1 LNEPQAVS
9 SKCNQPT
16 TSLRRIWREQD
27 IQLYAESIV
36 RNVNAVNHHPTRPDT
51 KMSDEL
57 ILEEFLPYRL
67 SVLSHTVSTTIAGV
81 YEKRFGV
88 SIPEWRVIAILGR
101 FPGLS
106 AVDVA
111 ERTLMDKVAVSR
123 AVTKL
128 VKNGRIDRQFADADR
143 RRSIL
148 NLSEEGRKVHDE
160 IAPLALQF
168 ERELL
173 DGIDDDDVRTLDTLI
188 DGLMAKARLL
198 GK

>member
-1 LNEPQAVS
+1 MN
-9 SKCNQPT
+9 
-16 TSLRRIWREQD
+16 
-27 IQLYAESIV
+27 
-36 RNVNAVNHHPTRPDT
+36 
-51 KMSDEL
+51 DEL
-57 ILEEFLPYRL
+57 ILEDFLPYRL
-67 SVLSHTVSTTIAGV
+67 SVLSHTISTNIARV

-106 AVDVA
+106 AVEVA
-111 ERTLMDKVAVSR
+111 NRTLMDKVAVSR

-128 VKNGRIDRQFADADR
+128 IKSGRIDREFADADR

-148 NLSEEGRKVHDE
+148 NLSEEGRKVHNE

-173 DGIDDDDVRTLDTLI
+173 QDISEEDYATYNVILNRLLS
-188 DGLMAKARLL
+188 KARLL
-198 GK
+198 GS